1 MPVRAPFPRT
11 ALLASVLLTAAACGT
26 APEPDA
32 APSAA
37 PSSQAVPATPAT
49 PSAPA
54 AKAAGSVGGP
64 GSACPLPVSFSLA
77 EKWEPVSVDAELA
90 ALVKRGPALLT
101 CEVKA
106 RKSGDTAFLRVWK
119 APKGPARAALD
130 AFVKTEKNKG
140 LALTEAAVGGVPVV
154 EARYSAYSEL
164 LEEWYDGRA
173 FATGTGEGVVVVQ
186 LDGVDAE
193 EDRVV
198 AAYELARSTLKAS

>member
-1 MPVRAPFPRT
+1 MPVRAPFLRT
-11 ALLASVLLTAAACGT
+11 ALLASVLLTACGT

-37 PSSQAVPATPAT
+37 PSSPAT
-49 PSAPA
+49 PSAPSA
-54 AKAAGSVGGP
+54 PAVRAAGAVGGA

-77 EKWEPVSVDAELA
+77 EKWEPKPVDPELA
-90 ALVKRGPALLT
+90 ALVKRGPALLA
-101 CEVKA
+101 CEVA
-106 RKSGDTAFLRVWK
+106 GRKSGDTAFLRVWK

-130 AFVKTEKNKG
+130 AFVRTEKNKG
-140 LALTEAAVGGVPVV
+140 LALTEAAGGVPVV

-173 FATGTGEGVVVVQ
+173 FAVGTGEGVVVVEV
-186 LDGVDAE
+186 DGMDAE

-198 AAYELARSTLKAS
+198 AAYELAKSTLKAG